1 MKKKLGF
8 IGLGVMGA
16 NMCQRIL
23 ESGKF
28 DLTVFD
34 IDPAKVA
41 RAVEL
46 GAAAA
51 SSLGALAAEN
61 KLIAC
66 SLPNPDSVKK
76 VFLASDAVV
85 DHVQPGTVILDL
97 STVDSDTSKEVSRV
111 LEGKGATYIDTP
123 VSGGKYDSLKGTL
136 TLIIGAREDELAEH
150 RDLLEVL
157 SQSIHFAGTRG
168 AGSTIKLVNNV
179 MSMGNLLVAA
189 EAFVLGV
196 KAGVDGGTLFDII
209 QHCGGRSHRLTKRF
223 PNILRGDFEPKF
235 TVDLAEKDLTL
246 ALDLARK
253 LKVPMLMAGL
263 THDFF
268 LMTSKSGWG
277 GSDATSVIQY
287 LEKLNDVEVRGEPHP
302 DSRYI

>member
-16 NMCQRIL
+16 NMCRRII
-23 ESGKF
+23 ESGQF

-34 IDPAKVA
+34 IDTDKVKEIT
-41 RAVEL
+41 EL
-46 GAAAA
+46 GATAAGSLADLA
-51 SSLGALAAEN
+51 SQN
-61 KLIAC
+61 DLIAC

-76 VFLASDAVV
+76 VFLAEGAVV
-85 DHVQPGTVILDL
+85 DHARPRTIILDL
-97 STVDSDTSKEVSRV
+97 STVDSDTSKEVSEK
-111 LEGKGATYIDTP
+111 LAAKGVTYIDTP

-136 TLIIGAREDELAEH
+136 TLIIGAKEEELASH
-150 RDLLEVL
+150 MDFLKVL
-157 SQSIHFAGTRG
+157 SGSIHFAGTRG

-196 KAGVDGGTLFDII
+196 KAGVDGGTLFNII

-223 PNILRGDFEPKF
+223 PNILQGDFEPKF

-253 LKVPMLMAGL
+253 LKVPMLMAGI
-263 THDFF
+263 THDLF
-268 LMTSKSGWG
+268 LMTSKSGRG
-277 GSDATSVIQY
+277 GSDATAIIQL
-287 LEKLNDVEVRGEPHP
+287 LEDLNGVEVRGEAKP
-302 DSRYI
+302 DPRYI